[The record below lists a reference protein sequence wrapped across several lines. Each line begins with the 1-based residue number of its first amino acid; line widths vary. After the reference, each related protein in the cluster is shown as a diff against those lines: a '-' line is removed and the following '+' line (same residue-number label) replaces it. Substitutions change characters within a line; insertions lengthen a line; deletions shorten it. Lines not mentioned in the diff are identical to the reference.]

1 MIVAELTGAA
11 QRYARWE
18 PPDQATTEAAVA
30 ELREIAD
37 RTDLLAEVAGIFLGT
52 SEGELHEPRA
62 RNAAELCR
70 IAGADPDEIPR
81 LVEEGRQRAAPARMP
96 PFSGGLHRGNS
107 RGAPALD
114 SRRA

>member
-37 RTDLLAEVAGIFLGT
+37 GRTELLAEVAGIFVGT

-62 RNAAELCR
+62 RNAAEFCCL
-70 IAGADPDEIPR
+70 AGADPALIPKWI
-81 LVEEGRQRAAPARMP
+81 EEGRQRAARARQRP
-96 PFSGGLHRGNS
+96 HGIV
-107 RGAPALD
+107 
-114 SRRA
+114 